1 MVYIHVP
8 RDIVIFAFGRPLSSF
23 RVLGVVVRRSL
34 DGRLKMKS
42 RSGGGGLERKRSS
55 DEMEL
60 VSNNLLSI

>member
-1 MVYIHVP
+1 M
-8 RDIVIFAFGRPLSSF
+8 
-23 RVLGVVVRRSL
+23 RRSL

-42 RSGGGGLERKRSS
+42 RSEGGGLERKRSS

>member
-1 MVYIHVP
+1 M
-8 RDIVIFAFGRPLSSF
+8 
-23 RVLGVVVRRSL
+23 VVRRSL

-42 RSGGGGLERKRSS
+42 RSGGGERKRSS